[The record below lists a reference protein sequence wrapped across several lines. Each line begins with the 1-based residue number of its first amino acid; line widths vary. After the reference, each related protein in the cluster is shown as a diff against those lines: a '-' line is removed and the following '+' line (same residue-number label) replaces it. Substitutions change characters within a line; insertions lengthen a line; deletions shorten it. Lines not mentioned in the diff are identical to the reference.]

1 MFLGREI
8 SEQRDYS
15 DQVAETIDD
24 EVYNLIDTANHN
36 ARDIIVKHRA
46 KLTKLAKYLIDHET
60 VEEDELIELLDAR
73 PPLPDAA
80 LA

>member
-1 MFLGREI
+1 MSIEAVEASVVIHHAVGL
-8 SEQRDYS
+8 
-15 DQVAETIDD
+15 
-24 EVYNLIDTANHN
+24 H
-36 ARDIIVKHRA
+36 ARPSV

-80 LA
+80 PA